1 MFDPIT
7 EKLIKDIPQ
16 FDDIDVERLPQLLS
30 SVYAHI
36 ISAKSQLANGQ
47 LPLLIGDFDET
58 VRTLNNLI
66 FGLEALMI
74 QVQQQGL
81 VESLAFVTATA
92 YSLKNMLLQ
101 QKEESIVSMDYVS
114 ADVSTV
120 LLFLIADAVTDAVE
134 VARKFHKT
142 DGIQGNLL
150 RSIRL
155 LAEGKLNEIVDS
167 EITKEEFHG
176 DYQEYAINLLMNEL
190 CEGIKDIALHFLGN
204 TNIKPTE
211 RLEQVLLLSS
221 YQIEEFDQIDTY
233 VGIRKIA
240 RLLLGVTKHLE
251 QAALI
256 HIPVP
261 EGVDAE
267 RWKSFLHERCMHGRP
282 FIWKNH
288 GFAIYNRFLDLGV
301 SSIFTYPTGAGK
313 STIVQL
319 KIASSILADR
329 RVIVLVPTHA
339 LESQMKRELSA
350 IFKEN
355 FSQQMFA
362 GGEFSEYFVEENKQ
376 EIVVMTPERCLTVL
390 GDASDKLNDV
400 GLVVFDEFHLMGAQE
415 SGNDS
420 RSLTAMFTMLE
431 IFEKL
436 PQVDFVLL
444 SAMVKNSHDIAD
456 WLKSVTHRECLVF
469 DDKWKPTR
477 QLQGCLVYEQG
488 EIKQLQNNARTNPQH
503 KSKKKLE
510 ASMLAT
516 PWSLFCLK
524 TVWDSQKVMDYSRV
538 KLLNHQIS
546 LGISSITRKLTP
558 NRNQVACQIA
568 SAFVQNGLRVMIFVD
583 TPRSAQSIQK
593 NAKDAIPL
601 VDLSALFAQNQAK
614 IDQLTLELG
623 DFSYSYLLN
632 QTSCAVHHGLL
643 LPEERDLMEQ
653 SYRQEHGVHLIA
665 ATPTLAQGVNLPADV
680 VIIAGYDRYD
690 VNTGGRETLKAH
702 EILNAA
708 GRAGRAGFNSYGAV
722 ILIPN
727 NVLAIQDNT
736 IGKEW
741 QKIKDGVFAGGDQCF
756 VIKDP
761 IERMVGEVLNYGK
774 AVNRDE
780 EILLYR
786 LGDDEKN
793 IKRKLS
799 YSFGSYLRRKEN
811 KEPLENDSEALARL
825 VQSEE
830 KDNFLQNVSVK
841 YGVNMDSLSFIQ
853 KWVDAQTF
861 DDLMGMRPVELVGA
875 FFELTKTSDGIL
887 ESLMANPTVVEVI
900 KGILQ
905 IEEES
910 SLYIGDLD
918 IDKLKDLTIAYMEG
932 KNFHDISELLPQS
945 KGNEHLKNVRRFVLS
960 VIPSVSYAIG
970 IFSKLLKRKAD
981 NENVHIDGDILFL
994 ATIVKEGV
1002 ISASML
1008 RYKEKHFLMRVA
1020 CHEEFLSLH

>member
-36 ISAKSQLANGQ
+36 VSAKSQLSNGQ
-47 LPLLIGDFDET
+47 LPFLIGDFDKT
-58 VRTLNNLI
+58 VRTLNKLI

-74 QVQQQGL
+74 QDQYQKH

-101 QKEESIVSMDYVS
+101 QQEESVVSMDYIS
-114 ADVSTV
+114 SDVSTV
-120 LLFLIADAVTDAVE
+120 LHYLIADAVTDAVE
-134 VARKFHKT
+134 VARKFHT
-142 DGIQGNLL
+142 ADDIQGSLL
-150 RSIRL
+150 RYIRM
-155 LAEGKLNEIVDS
+155 LAEGKLKEIVES
-167 EITKEEFHG
+167 ETTKEEFHG

-190 CEGIKDIALHFLGN
+190 CEGIKDVALHFLGN
-204 TNIKPTE
+204 TTIKPTE

-221 YQIEEFDQIDTY
+221 YQIEKFDQIDTY

-240 RLLLGVTKHLE
+240 RLLLGVTKHLDR
-251 QAALI
+251 AALI
-256 HIPVP
+256 NIPVP
-261 EGVDAE
+261 EGVDADQ
-267 RWKSFLHERCMHGRP
+267 WKSFLYKRCMQGRP
-282 FIWKNH
+282 FIWRNH

-390 GDASDKLNDV
+390 GDASDKFNDV

-477 QLQGCLVYEQG
+477 QLQGCLVYEQT
-488 EIKQLQNNARTNPQH
+488 EIKQLQNKARTYPQH
-503 KSKKKLE
+503 KSKKKLV

-516 PWSLFCLK
+516 PWCLFCLK
-524 TVWDSQKVMDYSRV
+524 TVWNSQKVRDYSRV
-538 KLLNHQIS
+538 KLLNHQIL
-546 LGISSITRKLTP
+546 LGISPTTRKLTP

-623 DFSYSYLLN
+623 DFTYSYLLN

-727 NVLAIQDNT
+727 HVLAMQDNT
-736 IGKEW
+736 IGNEW
-741 QKIKDGVFAGGDQCF
+741 QEIKDGVFAGGDQCF

-761 IERMVGEVLNYGK
+761 IERMVGEVLIYGK

-905 IEEES
+905 IEEEN

-981 NENVHIDGDILFL
+981 DENVHIDGDILFL

>member
-36 ISAKSQLANGQ
+36 VSAKSQLANGQ
-47 LPLLIGDFDET
+47 LPFLIDDFDKT
-58 VRTLNNLI
+58 VRTLNKLI

-74 QVQQQGL
+74 QDLYQKH

-101 QKEESIVSMDYVS
+101 QQEESVVSMDYIS
-114 ADVSTV
+114 SDVSTV
-120 LLFLIADAVTDAVE
+120 LHYLIADAVTDAVE
-134 VARKFHKT
+134 VARKFHT
-142 DGIQGNLL
+142 ADDIQGSLL
-150 RSIRL
+150 RYIRM
-155 LAEGKLNEIVDS
+155 LAEGKLKEIVES
-167 EITKEEFHG
+167 ETTKEEFHG

-190 CEGIKDIALHFLGN
+190 CEGIKDVALHFLGN
-204 TNIKPTE
+204 TTIKPTE

-221 YQIEEFDQIDTY
+221 YQIEKFDQIDTY

-240 RLLLGVTKHLE
+240 RLLLGVTKHLDR
-251 QAALI
+251 AALI
-256 HIPVP
+256 NIPVP
-261 EGVDAE
+261 EGVDADQ
-267 RWKSFLHERCMHGRP
+267 WKSFLYKRCMQGRP
-282 FIWKNH
+282 FIWRNH

-355 FSQQMFA
+355 FSEQMFA
-362 GGEFSEYFVEENKQ
+362 GGEFSEYFEEENKQ
-376 EIVVMTPERCLTVL
+376 SIVVMTPERCLTVL
-390 GDASDKLNDV
+390 GDASDKFNDV

-477 QLQGCLVYEQG
+477 QLQGCLVYEQT
-488 EIKQLQNNARTNPQH
+488 EIKQLQNKVRTYPQH
-503 KSKKKLE
+503 KSKKKLV

-516 PWSLFCLK
+516 PWCLFCLK
-524 TVWDSQKVMDYSRV
+524 TVWNSQKVRDYSRV
-538 KLLNHQIS
+538 KLLNHQIL
-546 LGISSITRKLTP
+546 LGISPTARKLTP

-623 DFSYSYLLN
+623 DFTYSYLLN

-727 NVLAIQDNT
+727 HVLAMQDNT
-736 IGKEW
+736 IGNEW
-741 QKIKDGVFAGGDQCF
+741 QEIKDGVFAGGDQCF

-761 IERMVGEVLNYGK
+761 IERMVGEVLIYGK

-875 FFELTKTSDGIL
+875 FFELTKTSNGIL

-905 IEEES
+905 IEEEN

-981 NENVHIDGDILFL
+981 DENVHIDGDILFL

>member
-36 ISAKSQLANGQ
+36 VSAKSQLANGQ
-47 LPLLIGDFDET
+47 LPFLIGDFDKT
-58 VRTLNNLI
+58 VRTLNKLI

-74 QVQQQGL
+74 QDLYQKH

-101 QKEESIVSMDYVS
+101 QQEESVVSMDYIS
-114 ADVSTV
+114 SDVSTV
-120 LLFLIADAVTDAVE
+120 LHYLIADAVTDAVE
-134 VARKFHKT
+134 VARKFHT
-142 DGIQGNLL
+142 ADDIQGSLL
-150 RSIRL
+150 RYIRM
-155 LAEGKLNEIVDS
+155 LAEGKLKEIVES
-167 EITKEEFHG
+167 ETTKEEFHG

-190 CEGIKDIALHFLGN
+190 CEGIKDVALHFLGN
-204 TNIKPTE
+204 TTIKPTE

-221 YQIEEFDQIDTY
+221 FQIKKFDQIDTY

-251 QAALI
+251 RAGLI
-256 HIPVP
+256 NIPVP
-261 EGVDAE
+261 EGVDADQ
-267 RWKSFLHERCMHGRP
+267 WKSFLYKRCMQGRP
-282 FIWKNH
+282 FIWRNH

-362 GGEFSEYFVEENKQ
+362 GGEFSEYFEEENKQ
-376 EIVVMTPERCLTVL
+376 SIVVMTPERCLTVL

-456 WLKSVTHRECLVF
+456 WLESVTHRECLVF

-477 QLQGCLVYEQG
+477 QLQGCLVYEQT
-488 EIKQLQNNARTNPQH
+488 EIKQLQNKARTYPQH
-503 KSKKKLE
+503 KSKKKLV

-516 PWSLFCLK
+516 PWCLFCLK
-524 TVWDSQKVMDYSRV
+524 TVWDSQKVRDYSKV

-546 LGISSITRKLTP
+546 LGISLTTRKLTP

-568 SAFVQNGLRVMIFVD
+568 SAFVLNGLRVMIFVD

-601 VDLSALFAQNQAK
+601 VDLSALFTQNQAK

-727 NVLAIQDNT
+727 HVLAIQDNT

-945 KGNEHLKNVRRFVLS
+945 TGNEHLKNVRRFVLS

>member
-36 ISAKSQLANGQ
+36 VSAKSQLANGQ

-58 VRTLNNLI
+58 VRTLNKLI

-74 QVQQQGL
+74 QDLYQKH

-101 QKEESIVSMDYVS
+101 QQEESVVSMDYIS
-114 ADVSTV
+114 SDVSTV
-120 LLFLIADAVTDAVE
+120 LHYLIADAVTDAVE
-134 VARKFHKT
+134 VARKFHT
-142 DGIQGNLL
+142 ADDIQGSLL
-150 RSIRL
+150 RYIRM
-155 LAEGKLNEIVDS
+155 LAEGKLKEIVES
-167 EITKEEFHG
+167 ETTKEEFHG

-190 CEGIKDIALHFLGN
+190 CEGIKDVALHFLGN
-204 TNIKPTE
+204 TTIKPTE

-221 YQIEEFDQIDTY
+221 YQIEKFDQIDTY

-251 QAALI
+251 RAALI
-256 HIPVP
+256 NIPVP
-261 EGVDAE
+261 EGVDADQ
-267 RWKSFLHERCMHGRP
+267 WKSFLYKRCMQGRP
-282 FIWKNH
+282 FIWRNH

-355 FSQQMFA
+355 FSEQMFA
-362 GGEFSEYFVEENKQ
+362 GGEFSEYFEEENKQ
-376 EIVVMTPERCLTVL
+376 SIVVMTPERCLTVL
-390 GDASDKLNDV
+390 GDASDKFNDV

-477 QLQGCLVYEQG
+477 QLQGCLVYEQT
-488 EIKQLQNNARTNPQH
+488 EIKQLQNKVRTYPQH
-503 KSKKKLE
+503 KSKKKLV

-516 PWSLFCLK
+516 PWCLFCLK
-524 TVWDSQKVMDYSRV
+524 TVWDSLKVRDYSKV

-546 LGISSITRKLTP
+546 LGISSKTRKLTP

-690 VNTGGRETLKAH
+690 VNTGGRETLEAH

-727 NVLAIQDNT
+727 HVLAMQDNT
-736 IGKEW
+736 IGNEW
-741 QKIKDGVFAGGDQCF
+741 QEIKDGVFAGGDQCF

-853 KWVDAQTF
+853 KWLDEQTL
-861 DDLMGMRPVELVGA
+861 DVLIGMRPVELVGA

-887 ESLMANPTVVEVI
+887 ESLMANPTVAEVI

-905 IEEES
+905 IKEENS
-910 SLYIGDLD
+910 PYIGDLD

-945 KGNEHLKNVRRFVLS
+945 KGNDHLKIVRRFVLS

>member
-36 ISAKSQLANGQ
+36 VSAKSQLANGQ
-47 LPLLIGDFDET
+47 LPFLIGDFDKT
-58 VRTLNNLI
+58 VRTLNKLI

-74 QVQQQGL
+74 QDLYQKH

-101 QKEESIVSMDYVS
+101 QQEESVVSMDYIS
-114 ADVSTV
+114 SDVSTV
-120 LLFLIADAVTDAVE
+120 LHYLIADAVTDAVE
-134 VARKFHKT
+134 VARKFHT
-142 DGIQGNLL
+142 ADNIQGSLL
-150 RSIRL
+150 RYIRM
-155 LAEGKLNEIVDS
+155 LAQGKLKEIVES
-167 EITKEEFHG
+167 ETTKEEFHG

-190 CEGIKDIALHFLGN
+190 CEGIKDVALHFLGN
-204 TNIKPTE
+204 TTIKPTE

-251 QAALI
+251 RVALI
-256 HIPVP
+256 NIPVP
-261 EGVDAE
+261 EGVDVDQ
-267 RWKSFLHERCMHGRP
+267 WKRFLHKRCMQGRP
-282 FIWKNH
+282 FIWQNH

-362 GGEFSEYFVEENKQ
+362 GGEFSEYFEEENNQ
-376 EIVVMTPERCLTVL
+376 SIVVMTPERCLTVL
-390 GDASDKLNDV
+390 GDASDKFNDV

-477 QLQGCLVYEQG
+477 QLQGCLVYEQA
-488 EIKQLQNNARTNPQH
+488 EIKQLQNKARTYPQH
-503 KSKKKLE
+503 KSKKKLV

-516 PWSLFCLK
+516 PWCLFCLK
-524 TVWDSQKVMDYSRV
+524 TVWDSQKVRDYSKVR
-538 KLLNHQIS
+538 LLNHQIS
-546 LGISSITRKLTP
+546 LGISPTTRKLTP

-568 SAFVQNGLRVMIFVD
+568 SAFVLNGLRVMIFVD
-583 TPRSAQSIQK
+583 TPRSTQSIQK

-690 VNTGGRETLKAH
+690 VNTGGRETLEAH

-727 NVLAIQDNT
+727 YVLAMQDNT

-741 QKIKDGVFAGGDQCF
+741 QEIKDGVFAGGDQCF

-761 IERMVGEVLNYGK
+761 IERMVGEVLIYGK

-853 KWVDAQTF
+853 KWVNAQTF

-905 IEEES
+905 IEEEK

-945 KGNEHLKNVRRFVLS
+945 KGNDHLKNVRRFVLS

-981 NENVHIDGDILFL
+981 DENVHIDGDILFL

>member
-36 ISAKSQLANGQ
+36 VSAKSQLANGQ
-47 LPLLIGDFDET
+47 LPFLIGDFDKT
-58 VRTLNNLI
+58 VRTLNKLI

-74 QVQQQGL
+74 QDLYQKH

-101 QKEESIVSMDYVS
+101 QQEESVVSMDYIS
-114 ADVSTV
+114 SDVSTV
-120 LLFLIADAVTDAVE
+120 LHYLIADAVTDAVE
-134 VARKFHKT
+134 VARKFHT
-142 DGIQGNLL
+142 ADDIQGSLL
-150 RSIRL
+150 RYIRM
-155 LAEGKLNEIVDS
+155 LAEGKLKEIVES
-167 EITKEEFHG
+167 ETTKEEFHG

-190 CEGIKDIALHFLGN
+190 CEGIKDVALHFLGN
-204 TNIKPTE
+204 TTIKPTE

-240 RLLLGVTKHLE
+240 RLLLEVTKYLE
-251 QAALI
+251 RAALI
-256 HIPVP
+256 NIPVP
-261 EGVDAE
+261 EGVDADQ
-267 RWKSFLHERCMHGRP
+267 WKSFLHKRCMQGRP

-362 GGEFSEYFVEENKQ
+362 GGEFSEYFEEENKQ
-376 EIVVMTPERCLTVL
+376 SIVVMTPERCLTVL
-390 GDASDKLNDV
+390 GDASDKFNDV

-477 QLQGCLVYEQG
+477 QLQGCLVYEQA
-488 EIKQLQNNARTNPQH
+488 EIKQLQNKARTYPQY
-503 KSKKKLE
+503 KSKKKLV

-516 PWSLFCLK
+516 PWCLFCLK
-524 TVWDSQKVMDYSRV
+524 TVWDSPKVRDYSKV

-546 LGISSITRKLTP
+546 LEISPTTRKLTP

-568 SAFVQNGLRVMIFVD
+568 SAFVLNGLRVMIFVD
-583 TPRSAQSIQK
+583 TPRSALSIQK

-614 IDQLTLELG
+614 IDQLTLEFG

-727 NVLAIQDNT
+727 HVLAIQDNT

-761 IERMVGEVLNYGK
+761 IERMVGEVLIYGK

-887 ESLMANPTVVEVI
+887 ESLMANPTVIEVI

-905 IEEES
+905 IKEENS
-910 SLYIGDLD
+910 PYIGDLD

-945 KGNEHLKNVRRFVLS
+945 KGNDHLKNVRRFVLS

>member
-58 VRTLNNLI
+58 VRTLNKLI

-74 QVQQQGL
+74 QDLYQKH

-101 QKEESIVSMDYVS
+101 QQEESVVSMDYIS
-114 ADVSTV
+114 SDVSTV
-120 LLFLIADAVTDAVE
+120 LHYLIADAVTDAVE
-134 VARKFHKT
+134 VARKFHT
-142 DGIQGNLL
+142 ADDIQGSLL
-150 RSIRL
+150 RYIRM
-155 LAEGKLNEIVDS
+155 LAEGKLKEIVES
-167 EITKEEFHG
+167 ETTKEEFHG

-190 CEGIKDIALHFLGN
+190 CEGIKDVALHFLGN
-204 TNIKPTE
+204 TTIKPTE

-251 QAALI
+251 RAALI
-256 HIPVP
+256 NIPVP
-261 EGVDAE
+261 EGVDADQ
-267 RWKSFLHERCMHGRP
+267 WKSFLYKRCMQGRP
-282 FIWKNH
+282 FIWRNH

-355 FSQQMFA
+355 FSEQMFA
-362 GGEFSEYFVEENKQ
+362 GGEFSEYFEEENKQ
-376 EIVVMTPERCLTVL
+376 SIVVMTPERCLTVL
-390 GDASDKLNDV
+390 GDASDKFNDV
-400 GLVVFDEFHLMGAQE
+400 GLVVFDEFHLLGAQE

-469 DDKWKPTR
+469 DNKWKPTR
-477 QLQGCLVYEQG
+477 QLQGCLVYEQA
-488 EIKQLQNNARTNPQH
+488 EIKLLQNKARTYSQH
-503 KSKKKLE
+503 KNKKKLV

-516 PWSLFCLK
+516 PWCLFCLK
-524 TVWDSQKVMDYSRV
+524 TVWNSQKVRDYSKV

-546 LGISSITRKLTP
+546 LGISPTTRKLTP

-623 DFSYSYLLN
+623 DFTYSYLLN

-727 NVLAIQDNT
+727 HVLAMQDNT
-736 IGKEW
+736 IGNEW
-741 QKIKDGVFAGGDQCF
+741 QEIKDRVFAGGDQCF

-761 IERMVGEVLNYGK
+761 IERMVGKVLNYGK

-861 DDLMGMRPVELVGA
+861 GDLMGMRPVELVGA

-905 IEEES
+905 IEEEN

-945 KGNEHLKNVRRFVLS
+945 TGNEHLKNVRRFVLS

>member
-30 SVYAHI
+30 SVYANI

-74 QVQQQGL
+74 QDKQQGQ

-101 QKEESIVSMDYVS
+101 QKEESIVSMDFVS

-142 DGIQGNLL
+142 DDIQGNLL

-176 DYQEYAINLLMNEL
+176 DYQEYAINLLMYEL

-204 TNIKPTE
+204 TNIKPNE

-256 HIPVP
+256 NIPVP
-261 EGVDAE
+261 KGVDAD
-267 RWKSFLHERCMHGRP
+267 RWKSFLHNRCMQGRP

-319 KIASSILADR
+319 KIATSILADR

-350 IFKEN
+350 IFKDN

-362 GGEFSEYFVEENKQ
+362 GGEFSEYFEEENKQ
-376 EIVVMTPERCLTVL
+376 SIVVMTPERCLTVL
-390 GDASDKLNDV
+390 GDTSDKFNDV

-456 WLKSVTHRECLVF
+456 WLKSMTHRECLVF

-477 QLQGCLVYEQG
+477 QLQGCLVYEQA
-488 EIKQLQNNARTNPQH
+488 EIKQLQNKARTNPQH
-503 KSKKKLE
+503 KSKKKLV

-524 TVWDSQKVMDYSRV
+524 TVWDSQKVRDYSRV

-546 LGISSITRKLTP
+546 LGISSKTRKLTP

-690 VNTGGRETLKAH
+690 VNTGGRETLEAH

-727 NVLAIQDNT
+727 HVLAMQDNT
-736 IGKEW
+736 IGNEW
-741 QKIKDGVFAGGDQCF
+741 QEIKDGVFAGGDQCF

-853 KWVDAQTF
+853 KWLDEQTL
-861 DDLMGMRPVELVGA
+861 DVLIGMRPVELVGA

-887 ESLMANPTVVEVI
+887 ESLMANPTVAEVI

-905 IEEES
+905 IKEENS
-910 SLYIGDLD
+910 PYIGDLD

-945 KGNEHLKNVRRFVLS
+945 KGNDHLKNVRRFVLS

>member
-36 ISAKSQLANGQ
+36 VSAKSQLANGQ
-47 LPLLIGDFDET
+47 LPFLIGDFDKT
-58 VRTLNNLI
+58 VRTLNKLI

-74 QVQQQGL
+74 QDLYQKH
-81 VESLAFVTATA
+81 VESLAFVTATV

-101 QKEESIVSMDYVS
+101 QQEESVVSMDYIS
-114 ADVSTV
+114 SDVSTV
-120 LLFLIADAVTDAVE
+120 LHYLIADAVTDAVE
-134 VARKFHKT
+134 VARKFHT
-142 DGIQGNLL
+142 ADDIQGSLL
-150 RSIRL
+150 RYIRM
-155 LAEGKLNEIVDS
+155 LAEGKLKEIVES
-167 EITKEEFHG
+167 ETTKEEFHG

-190 CEGIKDIALHFLGN
+190 CEGIKDVALHFLGN
-204 TNIKPTE
+204 TTIKPTE

-251 QAALI
+251 RAALI
-256 HIPVP
+256 NIPVP
-261 EGVDAE
+261 EGVDADQ
-267 RWKSFLHERCMHGRP
+267 WKSFLYKRCMQGRP
-282 FIWKNH
+282 FIWRNH

-350 IFKEN
+350 IFNEN
-355 FSQQMFA
+355 FSEQMFA
-362 GGEFSEYFVEENKQ
+362 GGEFSEYFEEENKQ
-376 EIVVMTPERCLTVL
+376 SIVVMTPERCLTVL
-390 GDASDKLNDV
+390 GDASDKFNDV

-477 QLQGCLVYEQG
+477 QLQGCLVYEQA
-488 EIKQLQNNARTNPQH
+488 EIKQLQNKVRTYPQH
-503 KSKKKLE
+503 KSKKKLV

-516 PWSLFCLK
+516 PWCLFCLK
-524 TVWDSQKVMDYSRV
+524 TVWDSQKVRDYSKV

-546 LGISSITRKLTP
+546 LGISPITRKLTP

-623 DFSYSYLLN
+623 DFSYSYLLY

-727 NVLAIQDNT
+727 HVLAIQDNT

-811 KEPLENDSEALARL
+811 KEPLENDSETLARL

-905 IEEES
+905 EEN

-945 KGNEHLKNVRRFVLS
+945 TGNEHLKNVRRFVLS

-981 NENVHIDGDILFL
+981 DENVHIDGDILFL

-1020 CHEEFLSLH
+1020 CHEEYLSLH

>member
-7 EKLIKDIPQ
+7 EKLIKDIPL

-36 ISAKSQLANGQ
+36 VSAKSQLANGQ
-47 LPLLIGDFDET
+47 LPFLIGDFDKT
-58 VRTLNNLI
+58 VRTLNKLI

-74 QVQQQGL
+74 QDLYQKH

-101 QKEESIVSMDYVS
+101 QQEESVVSMDYIS
-114 ADVSTV
+114 SDVSTV
-120 LLFLIADAVTDAVE
+120 LHYLIADAVTDAVE
-134 VARKFHKT
+134 VARKFHT
-142 DGIQGNLL
+142 ADDIQGSLL
-150 RSIRL
+150 RYIRM
-155 LAEGKLNEIVDS
+155 LAEGKLKEIVES
-167 EITKEEFHG
+167 ETTKEEFHG

-190 CEGIKDIALHFLGN
+190 CEGIKDVALHFLGN
-204 TNIKPTE
+204 TTIKPTE

-240 RLLLGVTKHLE
+240 RLLLEVTKYLE
-251 QAALI
+251 RAALI
-256 HIPVP
+256 IIPVP
-261 EGVDAE
+261 EGVDADQ
-267 RWKSFLHERCMHGRP
+267 WKSFLHKRCMQGRP

-362 GGEFSEYFVEENKQ
+362 GGEFSEYFEEENKQ
-376 EIVVMTPERCLTVL
+376 SIVVMTPERCLTVL
-390 GDASDKLNDV
+390 GDTSDKFNDV

-436 PQVDFVLL
+436 PKVDFVLL

-469 DDKWKPTR
+469 DNKWKPTR
-477 QLQGCLVYEQG
+477 QLQGCLVYEQA
-488 EIKQLQNNARTNPQH
+488 EIKLLQNKARTYSQH
-503 KSKKKLE
+503 KNKKKLV

-516 PWSLFCLK
+516 PWCLFCLK
-524 TVWDSQKVMDYSRV
+524 TVWDSQEVRDYSKV

-546 LGISSITRKLTP
+546 LGISSTTRKLTP

-568 SAFVQNGLRVMIFVD
+568 SAFVLNGLRVMIFVD

-690 VNTGGRETLKAH
+690 VNTGGRETLEAH

-727 NVLAIQDNT
+727 HVLAMQDNT

-761 IERMVGEVLNYGK
+761 IERMVGEVLIYGK

-905 IEEES
+905 IEEEN

-945 KGNEHLKNVRRFVLS
+945 KGNDHLKNVRRFVLS

-981 NENVHIDGDILFL
+981 DENVHIDGDILFL

-1020 CHEEFLSLH
+1020 CHEEYLSLH

>member
-74 QVQQQGL
+74 QDQQQGQ

-101 QKEESIVSMDYVS
+101 QKEESIVSMDFVS

-142 DGIQGNLL
+142 DDIQGNLL

-155 LAEGKLNEIVDS
+155 LAEGKLTEIVDS

-176 DYQEYAINLLMNEL
+176 DYQEYAINLLMYEL

-204 TNIKPTE
+204 TNIKPNE

-256 HIPVP
+256 NIPVP
-261 EGVDAE
+261 KGVDAD
-267 RWKSFLHERCMHGRP
+267 RWKSFLHNRCMQGRP

-319 KIASSILADR
+319 KIASSILADS

-362 GGEFSEYFVEENKQ
+362 GGEFSEYFEEDNKQ
-376 EIVVMTPERCLTVL
+376 GIVVMTPERCLTVL
-390 GDASDKLNDV
+390 GDASDKFNDV

-436 PQVDFVLL
+436 PLVDFVLL

-477 QLQGCLVYEQG
+477 QLQGCLVYEQA
-488 EIKQLQNNARTNPQH
+488 EIKQLQNKARTNPQH
-503 KSKKKLE
+503 KSKKKLV

-524 TVWDSQKVMDYSRV
+524 TVWDSQKVRDYSRV

-546 LGISSITRKLTP
+546 LGISSKTRKLTP

-690 VNTGGRETLKAH
+690 VNTGGRETLEAH

-727 NVLAIQDNT
+727 HVLAMQDNT

-741 QKIKDGVFAGGDQCF
+741 QEIKDGVFAGGDQCF

-786 LGDDEKN
+786 LGEDEKT

-799 YSFGSYLRRKEN
+799 HSFGSYLRLKEN
-811 KEPLENDSEALARL
+811 KESLENNSEALARL

-887 ESLMANPTVVEVI
+887 ESLMANPTVDEVI

-905 IEEES
+905 RKEENS
-910 SLYIGDLD
+910 PYIGGLD

-945 KGNEHLKNVRRFVLS
+945 KGNDHLKNVRRFVLS

-981 NENVHIDGDILFL
+981 DENVHIDGDILFL

-1020 CHEEFLSLH
+1020 CHEEYLSLH

>member
-36 ISAKSQLANGQ
+36 VSAKSQLANGQ
-47 LPLLIGDFDET
+47 LPFLIGDFDKT
-58 VRTLNNLI
+58 VRTLNKLI

-74 QVQQQGL
+74 QDLYQKH
-81 VESLAFVTATA
+81 VESFAFVTATA

-101 QKEESIVSMDYVS
+101 QQEESVVSMDYIS
-114 ADVSTV
+114 SDVSTV
-120 LLFLIADAVTDAVE
+120 LHYLIADAVTDAVE
-134 VARKFHKT
+134 VARKFHT
-142 DGIQGNLL
+142 ADNIQGSLL
-150 RSIRL
+150 RYIRM
-155 LAEGKLNEIVDS
+155 LAQGKLKEIVES
-167 EITKEEFHG
+167 ETTKEEFHG

-190 CEGIKDIALHFLGN
+190 CEGIKDVALHFLGN
-204 TNIKPTE
+204 TTIKPTE

-251 QAALI
+251 RVALI
-256 HIPVP
+256 NIPVP
-261 EGVDAE
+261 EGVDVDQ
-267 RWKSFLHERCMHGRP
+267 WKRFLHKRCMQGRP
-282 FIWKNH
+282 FIWQNH

-390 GDASDKLNDV
+390 GDASDKFNDV

-477 QLQGCLVYEQG
+477 QLQGCLVYEQA

-524 TVWDSQKVMDYSRV
+524 TVWDSQEVMDYSRV

-601 VDLSALFAQNQAK
+601 VDLSALFTQNQAK

-690 VNTGGRETLKAH
+690 VNTGGRETLEAH

-727 NVLAIQDNT
+727 HVLAMQDNT

-741 QKIKDGVFAGGDQCF
+741 QEIKDGVFAGGDQCF

-761 IERMVGEVLNYGK
+761 IERMVGEVLIYGK

-853 KWVDAQTF
+853 KWVNAQTF

-887 ESLMANPTVVEVI
+887 ESLMANPTVFEVI

-905 IEEES
+905 IEEDN

-932 KNFHDISELLPQS
+932 KNFHNISELLPQS
-945 KGNEHLKNVRRFVLS
+945 KGNDHLKNVRRFVLS

-981 NENVHIDGDILFL
+981 DENVHIDGDILFL

>member
-36 ISAKSQLANGQ
+36 VSAKSQLANGQ
-47 LPLLIGDFDET
+47 LPFLIGDFDKT
-58 VRTLNNLI
+58 VRTLNKLI

-74 QVQQQGL
+74 QDLYQKH

-101 QKEESIVSMDYVS
+101 QQEESVVSMDYIS
-114 ADVSTV
+114 SDVSTV
-120 LLFLIADAVTDAVE
+120 LHYLIADAVTDAVE
-134 VARKFHKT
+134 VARKFHT
-142 DGIQGNLL
+142 ADDIQGSLL
-150 RSIRL
+150 RYIRM
-155 LAEGKLNEIVDS
+155 LAEGKLKEIVES
-167 EITKEEFHG
+167 ETTKEEFHG

-190 CEGIKDIALHFLGN
+190 CEGIKDVALHFLGN
-204 TNIKPTE
+204 TTIKPTE

-240 RLLLGVTKHLE
+240 RLLLEVTKYLE
-251 QAALI
+251 RAALI
-256 HIPVP
+256 NIPVP
-261 EGVDAE
+261 EGVDADQ
-267 RWKSFLHERCMHGRP
+267 WKSFLHKRCMQGRP

-355 FSQQMFA
+355 FSEQMFA
-362 GGEFSEYFVEENKQ
+362 GGEFSEYFEEENKQ
-376 EIVVMTPERCLTVL
+376 SIVVMTPERCLTVL
-390 GDASDKLNDV
+390 GDASDKFNDV

-436 PQVDFVLL
+436 PKVDFVLL

-477 QLQGCLVYEQG
+477 QLQGCLVYEQA
-488 EIKQLQNNARTNPQH
+488 EIKLLQNKARTYSQH
-503 KSKKKLE
+503 KNKKKLV

-516 PWSLFCLK
+516 PWCLFCLK
-524 TVWDSQKVMDYSRV
+524 TVWDSQEVRDYSKV

-546 LGISSITRKLTP
+546 LGISSTTRKLTP

-643 LPEERDLMEQ
+643 LPEERGLMEQ

-690 VNTGGRETLKAH
+690 VNTGGRETLEAH

-727 NVLAIQDNT
+727 HVLAMQDNT

-741 QKIKDGVFAGGDQCF
+741 QEIKDGVFAGGDQCF

-825 VQSEE
+825 VQSDEN
-830 KDNFLQNVSVK
+830 DNFLQDVSVK
-841 YGVNMDSLSFIQ
+841 YGVNMGSLSFIQ
-853 KWVDAQTF
+853 KWLDEQTL
-861 DDLMGMRPVELVGA
+861 DVLIGMRPVELVGA

-887 ESLMANPTVVEVI
+887 ESLMANPTVIEVI

-905 IEEES
+905 IKEENS
-910 SLYIGDLD
+910 PYIGDLD

-945 KGNEHLKNVRRFVLS
+945 KGNDHLKNVRRFVLS

>member
-36 ISAKSQLANGQ
+36 VSAKSQLANGQ
-47 LPLLIGDFDET
+47 LPFLIGDFDKT
-58 VRTLNNLI
+58 VRTLNKLI

-74 QVQQQGL
+74 QDLYQKH

-101 QKEESIVSMDYVS
+101 QQEESVVSMDYIS
-114 ADVSTV
+114 SDVSTV
-120 LLFLIADAVTDAVE
+120 LHYLIADAVTDAVE
-134 VARKFHKT
+134 VARKFHT
-142 DGIQGNLL
+142 ADDIQGSLL
-150 RSIRL
+150 RYIRM
-155 LAEGKLNEIVDS
+155 LAEGKLKEIVES
-167 EITKEEFHG
+167 ETTKEEFHG

-190 CEGIKDIALHFLGN
+190 CEGIKDVALHFLGN
-204 TNIKPTE
+204 TTIKPTE

-240 RLLLGVTKHLE
+240 RLLLWVTKHLE
-251 QAALI
+251 RAALI
-256 HIPVP
+256 NIPVP
-261 EGVDAE
+261 EGVDADQ
-267 RWKSFLHERCMHGRP
+267 WKSFLYKRCMQGRP
-282 FIWKNH
+282 FIWRNH

-355 FSQQMFA
+355 FSEQMFA
-362 GGEFSEYFVEENKQ
+362 GGEYSEYFEEENKQ
-376 EIVVMTPERCLTVL
+376 SIVVMTPERCLTVL
-390 GDASDKLNDV
+390 GDTSDKFNDV

-436 PQVDFVLL
+436 PKVDFVLL

-469 DDKWKPTR
+469 DNKWKPTR
-477 QLQGCLVYEQG
+477 QLQGCLVYEQA
-488 EIKQLQNNARTNPQH
+488 EIKLLQNKARTYSQH
-503 KSKKKLE
+503 KNKKKLV

-516 PWSLFCLK
+516 PWCLFCLK
-524 TVWDSQKVMDYSRV
+524 TVWDSQEVRDYSKV

-546 LGISSITRKLTP
+546 LGISSTTRKLTP

-643 LPEERDLMEQ
+643 LPEERGLMEQ

-727 NVLAIQDNT
+727 HVLAIQDNT

-887 ESLMANPTVVEVI
+887 ESLMANPTVVKVI

-905 IEEES
+905 IEEENS
-910 SLYIGDLD
+910 PYIGDLD

-945 KGNEHLKNVRRFVLS
+945 TGNEHLKNVRRFVLS

-981 NENVHIDGDILFL
+981 DENVHIDGDILFL

-1020 CHEEFLSLH
+1020 CHEEYLSLH

>member
-36 ISAKSQLANGQ
+36 VSAKSQLANGQ
-47 LPLLIGDFDET
+47 LPFLIGDFDKT
-58 VRTLNNLI
+58 VRTLNKLI

-74 QVQQQGL
+74 QDLYQKH

-101 QKEESIVSMDYVS
+101 QQEESVVSMDYIS
-114 ADVSTV
+114 SDVSTV
-120 LLFLIADAVTDAVE
+120 LHYLIADAVTDAVE
-134 VARKFHKT
+134 VARKFHT
-142 DGIQGNLL
+142 ADDIQGSLL
-150 RSIRL
+150 RYIRM
-155 LAEGKLNEIVDS
+155 LAEGKLKEIVES
-167 EITKEEFHG
+167 ETTKEEFHG

-190 CEGIKDIALHFLGN
+190 CEGIKDVALHFLGN
-204 TNIKPTE
+204 TTIKPTE

-240 RLLLGVTKHLE
+240 RLLLEVTKYLE
-251 QAALI
+251 RAALI
-256 HIPVP
+256 NIPVP
-261 EGVDAE
+261 EGVDADQ
-267 RWKSFLHERCMHGRP
+267 WKSFLHKRCMQGRP
-282 FIWKNH
+282 FIWRNH

-362 GGEFSEYFVEENKQ
+362 GGEFSEYFEEENKQ
-376 EIVVMTPERCLTVL
+376 SIVVMTPERCLTVL
-390 GDASDKLNDV
+390 GDASDKFNDV

-477 QLQGCLVYEQG
+477 QLQGCLVYEQA
-488 EIKQLQNNARTNPQH
+488 EIKQLQNKARTYPQH
-503 KSKKKLE
+503 KSKKKLV

-516 PWSLFCLK
+516 PWCLFCLK
-524 TVWDSQKVMDYSRV
+524 TVWDSPKVRDYSKV

-546 LGISSITRKLTP
+546 LEISPTTRKLTP

-568 SAFVQNGLRVMIFVD
+568 SAFVLNGLRVMIFVD
-583 TPRSAQSIQK
+583 TPRSALSIQK

-614 IDQLTLELG
+614 IDQLTLEFG

-727 NVLAIQDNT
+727 HVLAIQDNT

-761 IERMVGEVLNYGK
+761 IERMVGEVLIYGK

-887 ESLMANPTVVEVI
+887 ESLMANPTVIEVI

-905 IEEES
+905 IKEENS
-910 SLYIGDLD
+910 PYIGDLD

-945 KGNEHLKNVRRFVLS
+945 TGNEHLKNVRRFVLS

>member
-1 MFDPIT
+1 
-7 EKLIKDIPQ
+7 
-16 FDDIDVERLPQLLS
+16 
-30 SVYAHI
+30 
-36 ISAKSQLANGQ
+36 
-47 LPLLIGDFDET
+47 
-58 VRTLNNLI
+58 
-66 FGLEALMI
+66 MI
-74 QVQQQGL
+74 QDLYQKH

-101 QKEESIVSMDYVS
+101 QQEESVVSMDYIS
-114 ADVSTV
+114 SDVSTV
-120 LLFLIADAVTDAVE
+120 LYYLIADAVTDAVE
-134 VARKFHKT
+134 VARKFHT
-142 DGIQGNLL
+142 ADDIQGSLL
-150 RSIRL
+150 RYIRM
-155 LAEGKLNEIVDS
+155 LAEGKLKEIVES
-167 EITKEEFHG
+167 ETTIEEFHG

-190 CEGIKDIALHFLGN
+190 CEGIKDVALHFLGN
-204 TNIKPTE
+204 TTIKPTE

-240 RLLLGVTKHLE
+240 KLLLGVTKHLE
-251 QAALI
+251 RAALI
-256 HIPVP
+256 NIPVP
-261 EGVDAE
+261 EGVDADQ
-267 RWKSFLHERCMHGRP
+267 WKSFLYKRCMQGRP
-282 FIWKNH
+282 FIWRNH

-339 LESQMKRELSA
+339 LESQMKRELSD

-355 FSQQMFA
+355 FSEQMFA
-362 GGEFSEYFVEENKQ
+362 GGEFSEYFEEENKQ
-376 EIVVMTPERCLTVL
+376 SIVVMTPERCLTVL
-390 GDASDKLNDV
+390 GDASDKFNDV

-456 WLKSVTHRECLVF
+456 WLESVTHRECLVF

-477 QLQGCLVYEQG
+477 QLQGCLVYEQT
-488 EIKQLQNNARTNPQH
+488 EIKQLQNKARTYPQH
-503 KSKKKLE
+503 KSKKKLV

-516 PWSLFCLK
+516 PWCLFCLK
-524 TVWDSQKVMDYSRV
+524 TVWDSQKVRDYSKV

-546 LGISSITRKLTP
+546 LGISLTTRKLTP

-568 SAFVQNGLRVMIFVD
+568 SAFVLNGLRVMIFVD

-601 VDLSALFAQNQAK
+601 VDLSALFTQNQAK

-727 NVLAIQDNT
+727 HVLAIQDNT

-741 QKIKDGVFAGGDQCF
+741 QKSKMEYL
-756 VIKDP
+756 P
-761 IERMVGEVLNYGK
+761 
-774 AVNRDE
+774 E
-780 EILLYR
+780 EI
-786 LGDDEKN
+786 N
-793 IKRKLS
+793 
-799 YSFGSYLRRKEN
+799 
-811 KEPLENDSEALARL
+811 
-825 VQSEE
+825 
-830 KDNFLQNVSVK
+830 
-841 YGVNMDSLSFIQ
+841 
-853 KWVDAQTF
+853 
-861 DDLMGMRPVELVGA
+861 
-875 FFELTKTSDGIL
+875 
-887 ESLMANPTVVEVI
+887 
-900 KGILQ
+900 
-905 IEEES
+905 
-910 SLYIGDLD
+910 
-918 IDKLKDLTIAYMEG
+918 
-932 KNFHDISELLPQS
+932 
-945 KGNEHLKNVRRFVLS
+945 VLS
-960 VIPSVSYAIG
+960 
-970 IFSKLLKRKAD
+970 SKILLS
-981 NENVHIDGDILFL
+981 EW
-994 ATIVKEGV
+994 
-1002 ISASML
+1002 
-1008 RYKEKHFLMRVA
+1008 
-1020 CHEEFLSLH
+1020 

>member
-36 ISAKSQLANGQ
+36 VSAKSQLANGQ
-47 LPLLIGDFDET
+47 LPFLIGDFDKT
-58 VRTLNNLI
+58 VRTLNKLI

-74 QVQQQGL
+74 QDLYQKH

-101 QKEESIVSMDYVS
+101 QQEESVVSMDYIS
-114 ADVSTV
+114 SDVSTV
-120 LLFLIADAVTDAVE
+120 LHYLIADAVTDAVE
-134 VARKFHKT
+134 VARKFHT
-142 DGIQGNLL
+142 ADNIQGSLL
-150 RSIRL
+150 RYIRM
-155 LAEGKLNEIVDS
+155 LAQGKLKEIVES
-167 EITKEEFHG
+167 ETTKEEFHG

-190 CEGIKDIALHFLGN
+190 CEGIKDVALHFLGN
-204 TNIKPTE
+204 TTIKPTE

-251 QAALI
+251 RVALI
-256 HIPVP
+256 NIPVP
-261 EGVDAE
+261 EGVDVDQ
-267 RWKSFLHERCMHGRP
+267 WKRFLHKRCMQGRP
-282 FIWKNH
+282 FIWQNH

-362 GGEFSEYFVEENKQ
+362 GGEFSEYFEEENNQ
-376 EIVVMTPERCLTVL
+376 SIVVMTPERCLTVL
-390 GDASDKLNDV
+390 GDASDKFNDV

-477 QLQGCLVYEQG
+477 QLQGCLVYEQA
-488 EIKQLQNNARTNPQH
+488 EIKQLQNKARTYPQH
-503 KSKKKLE
+503 KSKKKLV

-516 PWSLFCLK
+516 PWCLFCLK
-524 TVWDSQKVMDYSRV
+524 TVWDSQKVRDYSKVR
-538 KLLNHQIS
+538 LLNHQIS
-546 LGISSITRKLTP
+546 LGISPTTRKLTP

-568 SAFVQNGLRVMIFVD
+568 SAFVLNGLRVMIFVD
-583 TPRSAQSIQK
+583 TPRSTQSIQK

-690 VNTGGRETLKAH
+690 VNTGGRETLEAH

-727 NVLAIQDNT
+727 YVLAMQDNT

-741 QKIKDGVFAGGDQCF
+741 QEIKDGVFAGGDQCF

-761 IERMVGEVLNYGK
+761 IERMVGEVLIYGK

-853 KWVDAQTF
+853 KWVNAQTF

-905 IEEES
+905 IEEEN

-945 KGNEHLKNVRRFVLS
+945 KGNDHLKNVRRFVLS

-981 NENVHIDGDILFL
+981 DENVHIDGDILFL

>member
-74 QVQQQGL
+74 QDQQQGQ

-101 QKEESIVSMDYVS
+101 QKEESIVSMDFVS

-142 DGIQGNLL
+142 DDIQGNLL

-155 LAEGKLNEIVDS
+155 LAEGKLTEIVDS

-176 DYQEYAINLLMNEL
+176 DYQEYAINLLMYEL

-204 TNIKPTE
+204 TNIKPNE

-256 HIPVP
+256 NIPVP
-261 EGVDAE
+261 KGVDAD
-267 RWKSFLHERCMHGRP
+267 RWKSFLHNRCMQGRP

-319 KIASSILADR
+319 KIASSILADS

-362 GGEFSEYFVEENKQ
+362 GGEFSEYFEEDNKQ
-376 EIVVMTPERCLTVL
+376 GIVVMTPERCLTVL
-390 GDASDKLNDV
+390 GDASDKFNDV

-436 PQVDFVLL
+436 PLVDFVLL

-477 QLQGCLVYEQG
+477 QLQGCLVYEQA
-488 EIKQLQNNARTNPQH
+488 EIKQLQNKARTNPQH
-503 KSKKKLE
+503 KSKKKLV

-524 TVWDSQKVMDYSRV
+524 TVWDSQKVRDYSRV

-546 LGISSITRKLTP
+546 LGISSKTRKLTP

-690 VNTGGRETLKAH
+690 VNTGGRETLEAH

-727 NVLAIQDNT
+727 HVLAMQDNT

-741 QKIKDGVFAGGDQCF
+741 QEIKDGVFAGGDQCF

-786 LGDDEKN
+786 LGEDEKT

-799 YSFGSYLRRKEN
+799 HSFGSYLRLKEN
-811 KEPLENDSEALARL
+811 KESLENNSEALARL

-841 YGVNMDSLSFIQ
+841 YGINMDSLSFIQ

-887 ESLMANPTVVEVI
+887 ESLMANPTVDEVI

-905 IEEES
+905 RKEENS
-910 SLYIGDLD
+910 PYIGGLD

-932 KNFHDISELLPQS
+932 KNFHDISKLLPQS
-945 KGNEHLKNVRRFVLS
+945 KGNDHLKNVRRFVLS

-981 NENVHIDGDILFL
+981 DENVHIDGDILFL

-1020 CHEEFLSLH
+1020 CHEEYLSLH

>member
-36 ISAKSQLANGQ
+36 VSAKSQLSNGQ
-47 LPLLIGDFDET
+47 LPFLIGDFDKT
-58 VRTLNNLI
+58 VRTLNKLI

-74 QVQQQGL
+74 QDQYQKH

-101 QKEESIVSMDYVS
+101 QQEESVVSMDYIS
-114 ADVSTV
+114 SDVSTV

-261 EGVDAE
+261 EWVDAE

-444 SAMVKNSHDIAD
+444 SAMVKNSHDIAN

-546 LGISSITRKLTP
+546 LGISPTTRKLTP

-623 DFSYSYLLN
+623 DFTYSYLLN

-727 NVLAIQDNT
+727 HVLAMQDNT
-736 IGKEW
+736 IGNEW
-741 QKIKDGVFAGGDQCF
+741 QEIKDGVFAGGDQCF

-761 IERMVGEVLNYGK
+761 IERMVGEVLIYGK

-905 IEEES
+905 IEEEN

-981 NENVHIDGDILFL
+981 DENVHIDGDILFL

>member
-36 ISAKSQLANGQ
+36 VSAKSQLANGQ
-47 LPLLIGDFDET
+47 LPFLIGDFDKT
-58 VRTLNNLI
+58 VRTLNKLI

-74 QVQQQGL
+74 QDLYQKH

-101 QKEESIVSMDYVS
+101 QQEESVVSMDYIS
-114 ADVSTV
+114 SDVSTV
-120 LLFLIADAVTDAVE
+120 LHYLIADAVTDAVE
-134 VARKFHKT
+134 VARKFHT
-142 DGIQGNLL
+142 ADDIQGSLL
-150 RSIRL
+150 RYIRM
-155 LAEGKLNEIVDS
+155 LAEGKLKEIVES
-167 EITKEEFHG
+167 ETTKEEFHG

-190 CEGIKDIALHFLGN
+190 CEGIKDVALHFLGN
-204 TNIKPTE
+204 TTIKPTE

-221 YQIEEFDQIDTY
+221 YQIEKFDQIDTY

-251 QAALI
+251 RAALI
-256 HIPVP
+256 NIPVP
-261 EGVDAE
+261 EGVDADQ
-267 RWKSFLHERCMHGRP
+267 WKSFLYKRCMQGRP
-282 FIWKNH
+282 FIWRNH

-355 FSQQMFA
+355 FSEQMFA
-362 GGEFSEYFVEENKQ
+362 GGEFSEYFEEENKQ
-376 EIVVMTPERCLTVL
+376 SIVVMTPERCLTVL
-390 GDASDKLNDV
+390 GDASDKFNDV

-469 DDKWKPTR
+469 DNKWKPTR
-477 QLQGCLVYEQG
+477 QLQGCLVYEQA
-488 EIKQLQNNARTNPQH
+488 EIKLLQNKARTYSQH
-503 KSKKKLE
+503 KNKKKLV

-516 PWSLFCLK
+516 PWCLFCLK
-524 TVWDSQKVMDYSRV
+524 TVWNSQKVRDYSKV

-546 LGISSITRKLTP
+546 LGISPTTRKLTP

-623 DFSYSYLLN
+623 DFTYSYLLN

-690 VNTGGRETLKAH
+690 VNTGGRETLEAH

-727 NVLAIQDNT
+727 HVLAMQDNT
-736 IGKEW
+736 IGNEW
-741 QKIKDGVFAGGDQCF
+741 QEIKDGVFAGGDQCF

-761 IERMVGEVLNYGK
+761 IERMVGEVLIYGK

-793 IKRKLS
+793 IRRKLS

-887 ESLMANPTVVEVI
+887 ESLMANPTVAEVI

-905 IEEES
+905 IKEENS
-910 SLYIGDLD
+910 PYIGDLD

-945 KGNEHLKNVRRFVLS
+945 TGNEHLKNVRRFVLS

-981 NENVHIDGDILFL
+981 DENVHIDGDILFL

>member
-36 ISAKSQLANGQ
+36 VSAKSQLANGQ
-47 LPLLIGDFDET
+47 LPFLIGDFDKT
-58 VRTLNNLI
+58 VRTLNKLI

-74 QVQQQGL
+74 QDLYQKH

-101 QKEESIVSMDYVS
+101 QQEESVVSMDYIS
-114 ADVSTV
+114 SDVSTV
-120 LLFLIADAVTDAVE
+120 LHYLIADAVTDAVE
-134 VARKFHKT
+134 VARKFHSA
-142 DGIQGNLL
+142 DDIQGSLL
-150 RSIRL
+150 RYIRM
-155 LAEGKLNEIVDS
+155 LAEGKLKEIVES
-167 EITKEEFHG
+167 ETTKEEFHG

-190 CEGIKDIALHFLGN
+190 CEGIKDVALHFLGN
-204 TNIKPTE
+204 TTIKPTE

-240 RLLLGVTKHLE
+240 RLLLGVTKYLE
-251 QAALI
+251 RAALI
-256 HIPVP
+256 NIPVP
-261 EGVDAE
+261 EGVDADK
-267 RWKSFLHERCMHGRP
+267 WKSFLHKRCMQGRP

-362 GGEFSEYFVEENKQ
+362 GGEFTEYFVEENKKG
-376 EIVVMTPERCLTVL
+376 IVVMTPERCLTVL
-390 GDASDKLNDV
+390 GDASDKYNDV

-444 SAMVKNSHDIAD
+444 SAMIKNSHDIAD

-469 DDKWKPTR
+469 DNKWKPTR
-477 QLQGCLVYEQG
+477 QLQGCLVYEQA
-488 EIKQLQNNARTNPQH
+488 EIKQLQNKARTNPQH
-503 KSKKKLE
+503 KSKKKLM

-524 TVWDSQKVMDYSRV
+524 TIWDSQEVRDYSRV

-546 LGISSITRKLTP
+546 LGISSATRKLTP

-568 SAFVQNGLRVMIFVD
+568 SAFVQNGLRVMVFVD

-601 VDLSALFAQNQAK
+601 VDLSALFTQNQAK

-643 LPEERDLMEQ
+643 LPEERNLMEQ

-690 VNTGGRETLKAH
+690 VNTGGRETLEAH

-727 NVLAIQDNT
+727 HVLAMQDNT

-741 QKIKDGVFAGGDQCF
+741 QEIKDGVFAGGDQCF

-786 LGDDEKN
+786 LGEDEKT

-799 YSFGSYLRRKEN
+799 HSFGSYLRLKEN
-811 KEPLENDSEALARL
+811 KEPLENNSEALARL

-853 KWVDAQTF
+853 KWVDEQTF

-905 IEEES
+905 IKEENS
-910 SLYIGDLD
+910 SYIGDLD

-932 KNFHDISELLPQS
+932 KNFLDISGLLPQS
-945 KGNEHLKNVRRFVLS
+945 KGNNHLKNVRRFVLS

-981 NENVHIDGDILFL
+981 DENVHIDGDILFL

-1020 CHEEFLSLH
+1020 CHEEYLSLH

>member
-36 ISAKSQLANGQ
+36 VSAKSQLANGQ

-58 VRTLNNLI
+58 VRTLNKLI

-74 QVQQQGL
+74 QDLYQKH

-101 QKEESIVSMDYVS
+101 QQEESVVSMDYIS
-114 ADVSTV
+114 SDVSTV
-120 LLFLIADAVTDAVE
+120 LHYLIADAVTDAVE
-134 VARKFHKT
+134 VARKFHT
-142 DGIQGNLL
+142 ADDIQGSLL
-150 RSIRL
+150 RYIRM
-155 LAEGKLNEIVDS
+155 LAEGKLKEIVES
-167 EITKEEFHG
+167 ETTKEEFHG
-176 DYQEYAINLLMNEL
+176 DYQEYAINLLMYEL

-204 TNIKPTE
+204 TNIKPNE

-256 HIPVP
+256 NIPVP
-261 EGVDAE
+261 EGVDAD
-267 RWKSFLHERCMHGRP
+267 RWKSFLHKRCMQGRP

-362 GGEFSEYFVEENKQ
+362 GGEFSEYFEEENKQ
-376 EIVVMTPERCLTVL
+376 SIMVMTPERCLTVL
-390 GDASDKLNDV
+390 GDASDKFNDV

-436 PQVDFVLL
+436 PLVDFVLL

-469 DDKWKPTR
+469 DNKWKPTR
-477 QLQGCLVYEQG
+477 QLQGCLVYEQA
-488 EIKQLQNNARTNPQH
+488 EIKLLQNKARTYSQH
-503 KSKKKLE
+503 KNKKKLVV
-510 ASMLAT
+510 SMLAT
-516 PWSLFCLK
+516 PWCLFCLK
-524 TVWDSQKVMDYSRV
+524 TVWNSQKVRDYSKV

-546 LGISSITRKLTP
+546 LGISPTTRKLTP

-623 DFSYSYLLN
+623 DFTYSYLLN

-727 NVLAIQDNT
+727 HVLAMQDNT

-799 YSFGSYLRRKEN
+799 HSFGSYLRRKEN

-905 IEEES
+905 IKEENS
-910 SLYIGDLD
+910 PYIGDLD

-945 KGNEHLKNVRRFVLS
+945 TGNEHLKNVRRFVLS

>member
-36 ISAKSQLANGQ
+36 VSAKSQLANGQ
-47 LPLLIGDFDET
+47 LPFLIGDFDKT
-58 VRTLNNLI
+58 VRTLNKLI

-74 QVQQQGL
+74 QDLYQKH

-101 QKEESIVSMDYVS
+101 QQEESVVSMDYIS
-114 ADVSTV
+114 SDVSTV
-120 LLFLIADAVTDAVE
+120 LHYLIADAVTDAVE
-134 VARKFHKT
+134 VARKFHT
-142 DGIQGNLL
+142 ADDIQGSLL
-150 RSIRL
+150 RYIRM
-155 LAEGKLNEIVDS
+155 LAEGKLKEIVES
-167 EITKEEFHG
+167 ETTKEEFHG

-190 CEGIKDIALHFLGN
+190 CEGIKDVALHFLGN
-204 TNIKPTE
+204 TTIKPTE

-240 RLLLGVTKHLE
+240 RLLLEVTKHLE
-251 QAALI
+251 RAALI
-256 HIPVP
+256 NIPVP
-261 EGVDAE
+261 EGVDADQ
-267 RWKSFLHERCMHGRP
+267 WKSFLHKRCMQGRP

-362 GGEFSEYFVEENKQ
+362 GGEFSEYFEEENKQ
-376 EIVVMTPERCLTVL
+376 SIVVMTPERCLTVL
-390 GDASDKLNDV
+390 GDTSDKFNDV

-436 PQVDFVLL
+436 PKVDFVLL

-469 DDKWKPTR
+469 DNKWKPTR
-477 QLQGCLVYEQG
+477 QLQGCLVYEQA
-488 EIKQLQNNARTNPQH
+488 EIKLLQNKARTYSQH
-503 KSKKKLE
+503 KNKKKLV

-516 PWSLFCLK
+516 PWCLFCLK
-524 TVWDSQKVMDYSRV
+524 TVWDSQEVRDYSKV

-546 LGISSITRKLTP
+546 LGISSTTRKLTP

-643 LPEERDLMEQ
+643 LPEERGLMEQ

-690 VNTGGRETLKAH
+690 VNTGGRETLEAH

-727 NVLAIQDNT
+727 HVLAMQDNT

-741 QKIKDGVFAGGDQCF
+741 QEIKDGVFAGGDQCF

-825 VQSEE
+825 VQSDEN
-830 KDNFLQNVSVK
+830 DNFLQDVSVK
-841 YGVNMDSLSFIQ
+841 YGVNMGSLSFIQ
-853 KWVDAQTF
+853 KWLDEQTL
-861 DDLMGMRPVELVGA
+861 DVLIGMRPVELVGA

-887 ESLMANPTVVEVI
+887 ESLMANLTVVEVI

-905 IEEES
+905 IKEEN

-945 KGNEHLKNVRRFVLS
+945 KGNDHLKNVRRFVLS

-1020 CHEEFLSLH
+1020 CHEEYLSLH

>member
-36 ISAKSQLANGQ
+36 VSAKSQLANGQ
-47 LPLLIGDFDET
+47 LPFLIGDFDKT
-58 VRTLNNLI
+58 VRTLNKLI

-74 QVQQQGL
+74 QDLYQKH

-101 QKEESIVSMDYVS
+101 QQEESVVAMDYIS
-114 ADVSTV
+114 SDVSTV
-120 LLFLIADAVTDAVE
+120 LHYLIADAVTDAVE
-134 VARKFHKT
+134 VARKFHT
-142 DGIQGNLL
+142 ADDIQGSLL
-150 RSIRL
+150 RYIRM
-155 LAEGKLNEIVDS
+155 LAEGKLKEIVES
-167 EITKEEFHG
+167 ETTKEEFHG

-190 CEGIKDIALHFLGN
+190 CEGIKDVALHFLGN
-204 TNIKPTE
+204 TTIKPTE

-221 YQIEEFDQIDTY
+221 FQIKKFDQIDTY

-251 QAALI
+251 RAALI
-256 HIPVP
+256 NIPVP
-261 EGVDAE
+261 EGVDADQ
-267 RWKSFLHERCMHGRP
+267 WKSFLYKRCMQGRP
-282 FIWKNH
+282 FIWRNH

-362 GGEFSEYFVEENKQ
+362 GGEFSEYFEEENKQ
-376 EIVVMTPERCLTVL
+376 SIVVMTPERCLTVL
-390 GDASDKLNDV
+390 GDASDKFNDV

-456 WLKSVTHRECLVF
+456 WLESVTHRECLVF

-477 QLQGCLVYEQG
+477 QLQGCLVYEQT
-488 EIKQLQNNARTNPQH
+488 EIKQLQNKARTYPQH
-503 KSKKKLE
+503 KSKKKLV

-516 PWSLFCLK
+516 PWCLFCLK
-524 TVWDSQKVMDYSRV
+524 TVWDSQKVRDYSKV

-546 LGISSITRKLTP
+546 LGISLTTRKLTP

-568 SAFVQNGLRVMIFVD
+568 SAFVLNGLRVMIFVD

-601 VDLSALFAQNQAK
+601 VDLSALFTQNQAK

-727 NVLAIQDNT
+727 HVLAIQDNT

-945 KGNEHLKNVRRFVLS
+945 TGNEHLKNVRRFVLS

>member
-36 ISAKSQLANGQ
+36 VSAKSQLANGQ
-47 LPLLIGDFDET
+47 LPFLIGDFDKT
-58 VRTLNNLI
+58 VRTLNKLI

-74 QVQQQGL
+74 QDLYQKH

-101 QKEESIVSMDYVS
+101 QQEESVVSMDYIS
-114 ADVSTV
+114 SDVSTV
-120 LLFLIADAVTDAVE
+120 LHYLIADAVTDAVE
-134 VARKFHKT
+134 VARKFHT
-142 DGIQGNLL
+142 ADDIQGSLL
-150 RSIRL
+150 RYIRM
-155 LAEGKLNEIVDS
+155 LAEGKLKEIVES
-167 EITKEEFHG
+167 ETTKEEFHG

-190 CEGIKDIALHFLGN
+190 CEGIKDVALHFLGN
-204 TNIKPTE
+204 TTIKPTE

-221 YQIEEFDQIDTY
+221 FQIKKFDQIDTY

-251 QAALI
+251 RAALI
-256 HIPVP
+256 NIPVP
-261 EGVDAE
+261 EGVDADQ
-267 RWKSFLHERCMHGRP
+267 WKSFLYKRCMQGRP
-282 FIWKNH
+282 FIWRNH

-329 RVIVLVPTHA
+329 RVIILVPTHA

-362 GGEFSEYFVEENKQ
+362 GGEFSEYFEEENKQ
-376 EIVVMTPERCLTVL
+376 SIVVMTPERCLTVL
-390 GDASDKLNDV
+390 GDASDKFNDV

-456 WLKSVTHRECLVF
+456 WLESVTHRECLVF

-477 QLQGCLVYEQG
+477 QLQGCLVYEQT
-488 EIKQLQNNARTNPQH
+488 EIKQLQNKARTYPQH
-503 KSKKKLE
+503 KSKKKLV

-516 PWSLFCLK
+516 PWCLFCLK
-524 TVWDSQKVMDYSRV
+524 TVWDSQKVRDYSKV

-546 LGISSITRKLTP
+546 LGISLTTRKLTP

-568 SAFVQNGLRVMIFVD
+568 SAFVLNGLRVMIFVD

-601 VDLSALFAQNQAK
+601 VDLSALFTQNQAK

-727 NVLAIQDNT
+727 HVLAIQDNT

-945 KGNEHLKNVRRFVLS
+945 TGNEHLKNVRRFVLS

>member
-36 ISAKSQLANGQ
+36 VSAKSQLANGQ

-58 VRTLNNLI
+58 VRTLNKLI

-74 QVQQQGL
+74 QDLYQKH

-101 QKEESIVSMDYVS
+101 QQEESVVSMDYIS
-114 ADVSTV
+114 SDVSTV
-120 LLFLIADAVTDAVE
+120 LHYLIADAVTDAVE
-134 VARKFHKT
+134 VARKFHT
-142 DGIQGNLL
+142 ADDIQGSLL
-150 RSIRL
+150 RYIRM
-155 LAEGKLNEIVDS
+155 LAEGKLKEIVES
-167 EITKEEFHG
+167 ETTKEEFHG

-190 CEGIKDIALHFLGN
+190 CEGIKDVALHFLGN
-204 TNIKPTE
+204 TTIKPTE

-221 YQIEEFDQIDTY
+221 YQIEKFDQIDTY

-251 QAALI
+251 RAALI
-256 HIPVP
+256 NIPVP
-261 EGVDAE
+261 EGVDADQ
-267 RWKSFLHERCMHGRP
+267 WKSFLYKRCMQGRP
-282 FIWKNH
+282 FIWRNH

-355 FSQQMFA
+355 FSEQMFA
-362 GGEFSEYFVEENKQ
+362 GGEFSEYFEEENKQ
-376 EIVVMTPERCLTVL
+376 SIVVMTPERCLTVL
-390 GDASDKLNDV
+390 GDASDKFNDV

-477 QLQGCLVYEQG
+477 QLQGCLVYEQT
-488 EIKQLQNNARTNPQH
+488 EIKQLQNKVRTYPQH
-503 KSKKKLE
+503 KSKKKLV

-516 PWSLFCLK
+516 PWCLFCLK
-524 TVWDSQKVMDYSRV
+524 TVWDSLKVRDYSKV

-546 LGISSITRKLTP
+546 LGISSKTRKLTP

-690 VNTGGRETLKAH
+690 VNTGGRETLEAH

-727 NVLAIQDNT
+727 HVLAMQDNT
-736 IGKEW
+736 IGNEW
-741 QKIKDGVFAGGDQCF
+741 QEIKDGVFAGGDQCF

-853 KWVDAQTF
+853 KWLDEQTL
-861 DDLMGMRPVELVGA
+861 DVLIGMRPVELVGA

-905 IEEES
+905 IEEEN

-981 NENVHIDGDILFL
+981 DENVHIDGDILFL

-1020 CHEEFLSLH
+1020 CHEEYLSLH

>member
-36 ISAKSQLANGQ
+36 VSAKSQLANGQ
-47 LPLLIGDFDET
+47 LPFLIGDFDKT
-58 VRTLNNLI
+58 VRTLNKLI

-74 QVQQQGL
+74 QDLYQKH

-101 QKEESIVSMDYVS
+101 QQEESVVSMDYIS
-114 ADVSTV
+114 SDVSTV
-120 LLFLIADAVTDAVE
+120 LHYLIADAVTDAVE
-134 VARKFHKT
+134 VARKFHT
-142 DGIQGNLL
+142 ADDIQGSLL
-150 RSIRL
+150 RYIRM
-155 LAEGKLNEIVDS
+155 LAEGKLKEIVES
-167 EITKEEFHG
+167 ETTKEEFHG
-176 DYQEYAINLLMNEL
+176 DYQKYAINLLMNEL
-190 CEGIKDIALHFLGN
+190 CEGIKDVALHFLGN
-204 TNIKPTE
+204 TTIKPTE

-251 QAALI
+251 RAALI
-256 HIPVP
+256 NIPVP
-261 EGVDAE
+261 EGVDADQ
-267 RWKSFLHERCMHGRP
+267 WKSFLYKRCMQGRP
-282 FIWKNH
+282 FIWRNH

-362 GGEFSEYFVEENKQ
+362 GGEFSEYFEEENKQ
-376 EIVVMTPERCLTVL
+376 SIVVMTPERCLTVL
-390 GDASDKLNDV
+390 GDASDKFNDV

-477 QLQGCLVYEQG
+477 QLQGCLVYEQT
-488 EIKQLQNNARTNPQH
+488 EIKQLQNKARTNPQH
-503 KSKKKLE
+503 KSKKKLV

-524 TVWDSQKVMDYSRV
+524 TVWDSQKVRDYSRV

-546 LGISSITRKLTP
+546 LGISSKTRKLTP

-690 VNTGGRETLKAH
+690 VNTGGRETLEAH

-727 NVLAIQDNT
+727 HVLAMQDNT
-736 IGKEW
+736 IGNEW
-741 QKIKDGVFAGGDQCF
+741 QEIKDGVFAGGDQCF

-945 KGNEHLKNVRRFVLS
+945 TGNEHLKNVRRFVLS

>member
-58 VRTLNNLI
+58 VRTLNKLI

-74 QVQQQGL
+74 QDLYQKH

-101 QKEESIVSMDYVS
+101 QQEESVVSMDYIS
-114 ADVSTV
+114 SDVSTV
-120 LLFLIADAVTDAVE
+120 LHYLIADAVTDAVE
-134 VARKFHKT
+134 VARKFHT
-142 DGIQGNLL
+142 ADDIQGSLL
-150 RSIRL
+150 RYIRM
-155 LAEGKLNEIVDS
+155 LAEGKLKEIVES
-167 EITKEEFHG
+167 ETTKEEFHG

-190 CEGIKDIALHFLGN
+190 CEGIKDVALHFLGN
-204 TNIKPTE
+204 TTIKPTE

-251 QAALI
+251 RAALI
-256 HIPVP
+256 NIPVP
-261 EGVDAE
+261 EGVDADQ
-267 RWKSFLHERCMHGRP
+267 WKSFLYKRCMQGRP
-282 FIWKNH
+282 FIWRNH

-355 FSQQMFA
+355 FSEQMFA
-362 GGEFSEYFVEENKQ
+362 GGEFSEYFEEENKQ
-376 EIVVMTPERCLTVL
+376 SIVVMTPERCLTVL
-390 GDASDKLNDV
+390 GDASDKFNDV
-400 GLVVFDEFHLMGAQE
+400 GLVVFDEFHLLGAQE

-469 DDKWKPTR
+469 DNKWKPTR
-477 QLQGCLVYEQG
+477 QLQGCLVYEQA
-488 EIKQLQNNARTNPQH
+488 EIKLLQNKARTYSQH
-503 KSKKKLE
+503 KNKKKLV

-516 PWSLFCLK
+516 PWCLFCLK
-524 TVWDSQKVMDYSRV
+524 TVWNSQKVRDYSKV

-546 LGISSITRKLTP
+546 LGISPTTRKLTP

-623 DFSYSYLLN
+623 DFTYSYLLN

-727 NVLAIQDNT
+727 HVLAMQDNT
-736 IGKEW
+736 IGNEW
-741 QKIKDGVFAGGDQCF
+741 QEIKDRVFAGGDQCF

-761 IERMVGEVLNYGK
+761 IERMVGKVLNYGK
-774 AVNRDE
+774 VVNRDE

-861 DDLMGMRPVELVGA
+861 GDLMGMRPVELVGA

-905 IEEES
+905 IEEEN

-945 KGNEHLKNVRRFVLS
+945 TGNEHLKNVRRFVLS

>member
-30 SVYAHI
+30 SVYANI

-47 LPLLIGDFDET
+47 LPLLIGDFEET

-74 QVQQQGL
+74 QDKQQGQ

-101 QKEESIVSMDYVS
+101 QKEESIVSMDFVS

-142 DGIQGNLL
+142 DDIQGNLL

-176 DYQEYAINLLMNEL
+176 DYQEYAINLLMYEL

-204 TNIKPTE
+204 TNIKPNE

-256 HIPVP
+256 NIPVP
-261 EGVDAE
+261 KGVDAD
-267 RWKSFLHERCMHGRP
+267 RWKSFLHNRCMQGRP

-319 KIASSILADR
+319 KIATSILADR

-362 GGEFSEYFVEENKQ
+362 GGEFSEYFEEENKQ
-376 EIVVMTPERCLTVL
+376 SIVVMTPERCLTVL
-390 GDASDKLNDV
+390 GDTSDKFNDV

-456 WLKSVTHRECLVF
+456 WLKSMTHRECLVF

-477 QLQGCLVYEQG
+477 QLQGCLVYEQA
-488 EIKQLQNNARTNPQH
+488 EIKQLQNKARTNPQH
-503 KSKKKLE
+503 KSKKKLV

-524 TVWDSQKVMDYSRV
+524 TVWDSQKVRDYSRV

-546 LGISSITRKLTP
+546 LGISSKTRKLTP

-690 VNTGGRETLKAH
+690 VNTGGRETLEAH

-727 NVLAIQDNT
+727 HVLAMQDNT
-736 IGKEW
+736 IGNEW
-741 QKIKDGVFAGGDQCF
+741 QEIKDGVFAGGDQCF

-887 ESLMANPTVVEVI
+887 ESLMANPTVAEVI

-905 IEEES
+905 IKEENS
-910 SLYIGDLD
+910 PYIGDLD

-945 KGNEHLKNVRRFVLS
+945 KGNDHLKNVRRFVLS

>member
-36 ISAKSQLANGQ
+36 VSAKSQLANGQ
-47 LPLLIGDFDET
+47 LPFLIGDFDKT
-58 VRTLNNLI
+58 VRTLNKLI

-74 QVQQQGL
+74 QDLYQKH

-101 QKEESIVSMDYVS
+101 QQEESVVSMDYIS
-114 ADVSTV
+114 SDVSTV
-120 LLFLIADAVTDAVE
+120 LHYLIADAVTDAVE
-134 VARKFHKT
+134 VARKFHT
-142 DGIQGNLL
+142 ADDIQGSLL
-150 RSIRL
+150 RYIRM
-155 LAEGKLNEIVDS
+155 LAEGKLKEIVES
-167 EITKEEFHG
+167 ETTKEEFHG

-190 CEGIKDIALHFLGN
+190 CEGIKDVALHFLGN
-204 TNIKPTE
+204 TTIKPTE

-251 QAALI
+251 RAALI
-256 HIPVP
+256 NIPVP
-261 EGVDAE
+261 EGVDADQ
-267 RWKSFLHERCMHGRP
+267 WKSFLYKRCMQGRP
-282 FIWKNH
+282 FIWRNH

-362 GGEFSEYFVEENKQ
+362 GGEFSEYFEEENKQ
-376 EIVVMTPERCLTVL
+376 SIVVMTPERCLTVL
-390 GDASDKLNDV
+390 GDASDKFNDV

-477 QLQGCLVYEQG
+477 QLQGCLVYEQT
-488 EIKQLQNNARTNPQH
+488 EIKQLQNKARTNPQH
-503 KSKKKLE
+503 KSKKKLV

-524 TVWDSQKVMDYSRV
+524 TVWDSQKVRDYSRV

-546 LGISSITRKLTP
+546 LGISSKTRKLTP

-593 NAKDAIPL
+593 NAKDVIPL

-690 VNTGGRETLKAH
+690 VNTGGRETLEAH

-727 NVLAIQDNT
+727 HVLAMQDNT
-736 IGKEW
+736 IGNEW
-741 QKIKDGVFAGGDQCF
+741 QEIKDGVFAGGDQCF

-761 IERMVGEVLNYGK
+761 IERMVDAILNYGK
-774 AVNRDE
+774 AENRDE

-786 LGDDEKN
+786 LGDDEKT

-799 YSFGSYLRRKEN
+799 HSFGSYLRRKEN

-853 KWVDAQTF
+853 KWLDEQTL
-861 DDLMGMRPVELVGA
+861 DVLIGMRSIELVGA

-887 ESLMANPTVVEVI
+887 ESLMANPTVAEVI

-905 IEEES
+905 IKEENS
-910 SLYIGDLD
+910 PYIGDLD

-945 KGNEHLKNVRRFVLS
+945 KGNDHLKNVRRFVLS

>member
-16 FDDIDVERLPQLLS
+16 FEDIDVGRLPQLLS

-36 ISAKSQLANGQ
+36 ISAKSQLASGQ
-47 LPLLIGDFDET
+47 LPLLIGDFDKT

-74 QVQQQGL
+74 QSQYQGQ

-92 YSLKNMLLQ
+92 YSLKNMLMQ
-101 QKEESIVSMDYVS
+101 QQEKSMVSMDYVS
-114 ADVSTV
+114 ADVSAV
-120 LLFLIADAVTDAVE
+120 LLYLIADAVTDAVE
-134 VARKFHKT
+134 VARKFCRT
-142 DGIQGNLL
+142 DDIQGNLL
-150 RSIRL
+150 RFIRL
-155 LAEGKLNEIVDS
+155 LAEGKLNEIV
-167 EITKEEFHG
+167 ETKSNKKEFHG

-190 CEGIKDIALHFLGN
+190 CEGIKDVALHFMGN
-204 TNIKPTE
+204 TNIKPTK
-211 RLEQVLLLSS
+211 RIEQVLSLSS
-221 YQIEEFDQIDTY
+221 CQIEEFNQIDTY

-240 RLLLGVTKHLE
+240 RLLLLVTTHLE

-256 HIPVP
+256 NIPVP
-261 EGVDAE
+261 EGVDADQ
-267 RWKSFLHERCMHGRP
+267 WKRFLHKRCMQGRP

-288 GFAIYNRFLDLGV
+288 GFAIHHRFLDVGV

-319 KIASSILADR
+319 KIASSILAGR

-339 LESQMKRELSA
+339 LESQMKRELSS
-350 IFKEN
+350 IFKDN
-355 FSQQMFA
+355 FSQQMYA
-362 GGEFSEYFVEENKQ
+362 GGEFSEYFEEENKQ
-376 EIVVMTPERCLTVL
+376 GIMVMTPERCLTVL
-390 GDASDKLNDV
+390 GDASDKFNDV
-400 GLVVFDEFHLMGAQE
+400 GLVVFDEFHLMGVQE

-420 RSLTAMFTMLE
+420 RSLTTMFAMLE

-477 QLQGCLVYEQG
+477 QLQGCLVYEQT
-488 EIKQLQNNARTNPQH
+488 EINLLQNEARTNPQK
-503 KSKKKLE
+503 KSKKRL
-510 ASMLAT
+510 ANSMLAT

-524 TVWDSQKVMDYSRV
+524 TVWDSQEVRDYSRV
-538 KLLNHQIS
+538 KLLNHLIT
-546 LGISSITRKLTP
+546 LGLSSTTGKLTP

-568 SAFVQNGLRVMIFVD
+568 SSFVQNGLRVMIFVD
-583 TPRSAQSIQK
+583 TPRSTLSIQK
-593 NAKDAIPL
+593 NTKNSLPL
-601 VDLSALFAQNQAK
+601 VDLSALFTQNQAK
-614 IDQLTLELG
+614 IEQLTLELG
-623 DFSYSYLLN
+623 DFSYSYLLS

-653 SYRQEHGVHLIA
+653 SYRQENGVHLIA

-690 VNTGGRETLKAH
+690 ANTGGRESLEAH

-727 NVLAIQDNT
+727 HVLAMQGNT

-741 QKIKDGVFAGGDQCF
+741 QEIKDGVFAGGDQCF
-756 VIKDP
+756 VIEDP

-774 AVNRDE
+774 AVSRDE

-786 LGDDEKN
+786 LGDDEKT

-799 YSFGSYLRRKEN
+799 HSFGSYLRRKEN
-811 KEPLENDSEALARL
+811 REPLENDSEALARL
-825 VQSEE
+825 VQSDE
-830 KDNFLQNVSVK
+830 KDIFLQDVSVK

-853 KWVDAQTF
+853 KWLDEQTL
-861 DDLMGMRPVELVGA
+861 DYLMVMRPVELVGA
-875 FFELTKTSDGIL
+875 FFDLTKNSDGIL
-887 ESLMANPTVVEVI
+887 ESLMANPTAFDVV
-900 KGILQ
+900 KRILQ
-905 IEEES
+905 IKEEN
-910 SLYIGDLD
+910 SLHIGDTD
-918 IDKLKDLTIAYMEG
+918 IDKLKDLTVAYMEG
-932 KNFHDISELLPQS
+932 KNFLDMSKLLPQS
-945 KGNEHLKNVRRFVLS
+945 KESDHLKNVRRFVLS
-960 VIPSVSYAIG
+960 VIPSISYVIG
-970 IFSKLLKRKAD
+970 IFSKLLKRKAEE
-981 NENVHIDGDILFL
+981 ENVHIDGDILYL

-1002 ISASML
+1002 INASML
-1008 RYKEKHFLMRVA
+1008 RYKEAHSLMRVA
-1020 CHEEFLSLH
+1020 CHKEYMSLH

>member
-16 FDDIDVERLPQLLS
+16 FEDIDVERLPQLLS

-36 ISAKSQLANGQ
+36 ISAKSQLTNGN
-47 LPLLIGDFDET
+47 LPLLIGDFDKT

-74 QVQQQGL
+74 QDQHQGQ

-282 FIWKNH
+282 FIWKNQ

-390 GDASDKLNDV
+390 GDASDKFNDV

-477 QLQGCLVYEQG
+477 QLQGCLVYEQA

-524 TVWDSQKVMDYSRV
+524 TVWDSQEVMDYSRV

-601 VDLSALFAQNQAK
+601 VDLSALFTQNQAK

-690 VNTGGRETLKAH
+690 VNTGGRETLEAH

-727 NVLAIQDNT
+727 HVLAMQDNT
-736 IGKEW
+736 IGNEW
-741 QKIKDGVFAGGDQCF
+741 QEIKDGVFAGGDQCF

-761 IERMVGEVLNYGK
+761 IELMVDAILNYGK

-811 KEPLENDSEALARL
+811 KEPLENDCEALARL
-825 VQSEE
+825 VQSDEN
-830 KDNFLQNVSVK
+830 DNFLQDVSVR

-887 ESLMANPTVVEVI
+887 ESLMANPTVDEVI

-905 IEEES
+905 IKEENS
-910 SLYIGDLD
+910 PYIGDLD

-932 KNFHDISELLPQS
+932 KNLLDISKLLPQS
-945 KGNEHLKNVRRFVLS
+945 KGNDHLKNVRRFVLS

-981 NENVHIDGDILFL
+981 DENVHIDGDILFL

-1020 CHEEFLSLH
+1020 CHEEYLSLH

>member
-16 FDDIDVERLPQLLS
+16 FEDIDVERLPQLLS

-36 ISAKSQLANGQ
+36 ISAKSQLTNGN
-47 LPLLIGDFDET
+47 LPLLIGDFDKI

-74 QVQQQGL
+74 QDQHQGQ

-134 VARKFHKT
+134 VAREFHTT
-142 DGIQGNLL
+142 DDIQGNLL
-150 RSIRL
+150 RLIRL

-233 VGIRKIA
+233 IGIRKIA

-390 GDASDKLNDV
+390 GDASDKFNDV

-477 QLQGCLVYEQG
+477 QLQGCLVYEQA
-488 EIKQLQNNARTNPQH
+488 EIKQLQKIARTNPQH
-503 KSKKKLE
+503 KSKKKLV

-524 TVWDSQKVMDYSRV
+524 TVWDSQKVRDYSRV

-546 LGISSITRKLTP
+546 LGISPTTRTLTP

-593 NAKDAIPL
+593 YAKDAIPL

-614 IDQLTLELG
+614 IDQLTMELG

-690 VNTGGRETLKAH
+690 VNTGGRETLEAH

-727 NVLAIQDNT
+727 HVLAMQDNT
-736 IGKEW
+736 IGNEW
-741 QKIKDGVFAGGDQCF
+741 QEIKDGVFAGGDQCF

-761 IERMVGEVLNYGK
+761 IEQMVDAILNYGK

-786 LGDDEKN
+786 LGDDEKT

-799 YSFGSYLRRKEN
+799 HSFGSYLRRKEN

-825 VQSEE
+825 VQSDE
-830 KDNFLQNVSVK
+830 KDNFLQDVSVK

-853 KWVDAQTF
+853 KWLDEQTL
-861 DDLMGMRPVELVGA
+861 DVLIGMRSIELVGA
-875 FFELTKTSDGIL
+875 FFELTKTCDGIL

-905 IEEES
+905 IKEES
-910 SLYIGDLD
+910 SPYIGDLD

-932 KNFHDISELLPQS
+932 KNFLDISKLLPQS
-945 KGNEHLKNVRRFVLS
+945 KGNDHLKNVRRFVLS

-981 NENVHIDGDILFL
+981 DENVHIDGDILFL
-994 ATIVKEGV
+994 ATMVKEGV

-1008 RYKEKHFLMRVA
+1008 RFKETHFLMRVA
-1020 CHEEFLSLH
+1020 CHEEYLSLH

>member
-36 ISAKSQLANGQ
+36 VSAKSQLANGQ
-47 LPLLIGDFDET
+47 LPFLIGDFDKT
-58 VRTLNNLI
+58 VRTLNKLI

-74 QVQQQGL
+74 QDLYQKH

-101 QKEESIVSMDYVS
+101 QQEESVVSMDYIS
-114 ADVSTV
+114 SDVSTV
-120 LLFLIADAVTDAVE
+120 LHYLIADAVTDAVE
-134 VARKFHKT
+134 VARKFHT
-142 DGIQGNLL
+142 ADDIQGSLL
-150 RSIRL
+150 RYIRM
-155 LAEGKLNEIVDS
+155 LAEGKLKEIVES
-167 EITKEEFHG
+167 ETTKEEFHG
-176 DYQEYAINLLMNEL
+176 DYQEYAINLLMYEL

-204 TNIKPTE
+204 TNIKPNE

-256 HIPVP
+256 NIPVP
-261 EGVDAE
+261 EGVDAD
-267 RWKSFLHERCMHGRP
+267 RWKSFLHKRCMQGRP

-362 GGEFSEYFVEENKQ
+362 GGEFSEYFEEENKQ
-376 EIVVMTPERCLTVL
+376 SIMVMTPERCLTVL
-390 GDASDKLNDV
+390 GDASDKFNDV

-436 PQVDFVLL
+436 PLVDFVLL

-469 DDKWKPTR
+469 DNKWKPTR
-477 QLQGCLVYEQG
+477 QLQGCLVYEQA
-488 EIKQLQNNARTNPQH
+488 EIKLLQNKARTYSQH
-503 KSKKKLE
+503 KNKKKLV

-516 PWSLFCLK
+516 PWCLFCLK
-524 TVWDSQKVMDYSRV
+524 TVWNSQKVRDYSKV

-546 LGISSITRKLTP
+546 LGISPTTRKLTP

-623 DFSYSYLLN
+623 DFTYSYLLN

-727 NVLAIQDNT
+727 HVLAMQDNT

-853 KWVDAQTF
+853 KWLDEQTL
-861 DDLMGMRPVELVGA
+861 DVLIGMRPVELVGA

-905 IEEES
+905 IKEENS
-910 SLYIGDLD
+910 PYIGDLD

-945 KGNEHLKNVRRFVLS
+945 TGNEHLKNVRRFVLS

>member
-36 ISAKSQLANGQ
+36 VSAKSQLANGQ

-58 VRTLNNLI
+58 VRTLNKLI

-74 QVQQQGL
+74 QDLYQKH

-101 QKEESIVSMDYVS
+101 QQEESVVSMDYIS
-114 ADVSTV
+114 SDVSTV
-120 LLFLIADAVTDAVE
+120 LHYLIADAVTDAVE
-134 VARKFHKT
+134 VARKFHT
-142 DGIQGNLL
+142 ADDIQGSLL
-150 RSIRL
+150 RYIRM
-155 LAEGKLNEIVDS
+155 LAEGKLKEIVES
-167 EITKEEFHG
+167 ETTKEEFHG

-190 CEGIKDIALHFLGN
+190 CEGIKDVALHFLGN
-204 TNIKPTE
+204 TTIKPTE

-251 QAALI
+251 RAALI
-256 HIPVP
+256 NIPVP
-261 EGVDAE
+261 EGVDADQ
-267 RWKSFLHERCMHGRP
+267 WKSFLYKRCMQGRP
-282 FIWKNH
+282 FIWRNH

-355 FSQQMFA
+355 FSEQMFA
-362 GGEFSEYFVEENKQ
+362 GGEFSEYFEEENKQ

-390 GDASDKLNDV
+390 GDASDKFNDV
-400 GLVVFDEFHLMGAQE
+400 GLVVFDEFHLLGAQE

-469 DDKWKPTR
+469 DNKWKPTR
-477 QLQGCLVYEQG
+477 QLQGCLVYEQA
-488 EIKQLQNNARTNPQH
+488 EIVLLQNKARTYSQH
-503 KSKKKLE
+503 KNKKKLV

-516 PWSLFCLK
+516 PWCLFCLK
-524 TVWDSQKVMDYSRV
+524 TVWNSQKVRDYSKV

-546 LGISSITRKLTP
+546 LGISPTTRKLTP

-623 DFSYSYLLN
+623 DFTYSYLLN

-727 NVLAIQDNT
+727 HVLAMQDNT
-736 IGKEW
+736 IGNEW
-741 QKIKDGVFAGGDQCF
+741 QEIKDRVFAGGDQCF

-761 IERMVGEVLNYGK
+761 IERMVGKVLNYGK

-825 VQSEE
+825 VQSDE
-830 KDNFLQNVSVK
+830 KDIFLQNVSVK

-861 DDLMGMRPVELVGA
+861 GDLMGMRPVELVGA

-905 IEEES
+905 IEEEN

-945 KGNEHLKNVRRFVLS
+945 TGNEHLKNVRRFVLS

-1020 CHEEFLSLH
+1020 CHEEYLSLH

>member
-30 SVYAHI
+30 SVYANI

-74 QVQQQGL
+74 QDKQQGQ

-101 QKEESIVSMDYVS
+101 QKEESIVSMDFVS

-142 DGIQGNLL
+142 DDIQGNLL

-176 DYQEYAINLLMNEL
+176 DYQEYAINLLMYEL

-204 TNIKPTE
+204 TNIKPNE

-256 HIPVP
+256 NIPVP
-261 EGVDAE
+261 KGVDAD
-267 RWKSFLHERCMHGRP
+267 RWKSFLHNRCMQGRP

-319 KIASSILADR
+319 KIATSILADR

-350 IFKEN
+350 IFKDN

-362 GGEFSEYFVEENKQ
+362 GGEFSEYFEEENKQ
-376 EIVVMTPERCLTVL
+376 SIVVMTPERCLTVL
-390 GDASDKLNDV
+390 GDTSDKFNDV

-456 WLKSVTHRECLVF
+456 WLKSMTHRECLVF

-477 QLQGCLVYEQG
+477 QLQGCLVYEQA
-488 EIKQLQNNARTNPQH
+488 EIKQLQNKARTNPQH
-503 KSKKKLE
+503 KSKKKLV

-524 TVWDSQKVMDYSRV
+524 TVWDSQKVRDYSRV

-546 LGISSITRKLTP
+546 LGISSKTRKLTP

-614 IDQLTLELG
+614 VDQLTLELG

-643 LPEERDLMEQ
+643 LPEERGLMEQ

-690 VNTGGRETLKAH
+690 VNTGGRETLEAH

-727 NVLAIQDNT
+727 HVLAMQDNT

-741 QKIKDGVFAGGDQCF
+741 QEIKDGVFAGGDQCF

-825 VQSEE
+825 VQSDEN
-830 KDNFLQNVSVK
+830 DNFLQDVSVK
-841 YGVNMDSLSFIQ
+841 YGINMGSLSFIQ
-853 KWVDAQTF
+853 KWLDEQTL
-861 DDLMGMRPVELVGA
+861 DVLIGMRPVELVGA

-887 ESLMANPTVVEVI
+887 ESLMANPTVAEVI

-905 IEEES
+905 IKEENS
-910 SLYIGDLD
+910 PYIGDLD

-945 KGNEHLKNVRRFVLS
+945 KGNDHLKNVRRFVLS

>member
-1 MFDPIT
+1 
-7 EKLIKDIPQ
+7 
-16 FDDIDVERLPQLLS
+16 
-30 SVYAHI
+30 
-36 ISAKSQLANGQ
+36 
-47 LPLLIGDFDET
+47 
-58 VRTLNNLI
+58 
-66 FGLEALMI
+66 
-74 QVQQQGL
+74 
-81 VESLAFVTATA
+81 
-92 YSLKNMLLQ
+92 
-101 QKEESIVSMDYVS
+101 
-114 ADVSTV
+114 
-120 LLFLIADAVTDAVE
+120 
-134 VARKFHKT
+134 
-142 DGIQGNLL
+142 
-150 RSIRL
+150 
-155 LAEGKLNEIVDS
+155 
-167 EITKEEFHG
+167 
-176 DYQEYAINLLMNEL
+176 MNEL
-190 CEGIKDIALHFLGN
+190 CEGIKDVALHFLGN
-204 TNIKPTE
+204 TTIKPTE

-221 YQIEEFDQIDTY
+221 FQIKKFDQIDTY

-251 QAALI
+251 RAALI
-256 HIPVP
+256 NIPVP
-261 EGVDAE
+261 EGVDADQ
-267 RWKSFLHERCMHGRP
+267 WKSFLYKRCMQGRP
-282 FIWKNH
+282 FIWRNH

-355 FSQQMFA
+355 FSEQMFA
-362 GGEFSEYFVEENKQ
+362 GGEFSEYFEEENKQ
-376 EIVVMTPERCLTVL
+376 SIVVMTPERCLTVL
-390 GDASDKLNDV
+390 GDASDKFNDV

-444 SAMVKNSHDIAD
+444 SAMVKNSHDITD

-477 QLQGCLVYEQG
+477 QLQGCLVYEQT
-488 EIKQLQNNARTNPQH
+488 EIKQLQNKARTYPQH
-503 KSKKKLE
+503 KSKKKLV

-516 PWSLFCLK
+516 PWCLFCLK
-524 TVWDSQKVMDYSRV
+524 TVWNSQKVRDYSKV

-546 LGISSITRKLTP
+546 LGISPTTRKLTP

-623 DFSYSYLLN
+623 DFTYSYLLN

-727 NVLAIQDNT
+727 HVLAIQDNT

-905 IEEES
+905 IEEEN

-945 KGNEHLKNVRRFVLS
+945 TGNEHLKNVRRFVLS

>member
-36 ISAKSQLANGQ
+36 VSAKSQLANGQ

-74 QVQQQGL
+74 QDLYQKH

-101 QKEESIVSMDYVS
+101 QQEESVVSMDYIS
-114 ADVSTV
+114 SDVSTV
-120 LLFLIADAVTDAVE
+120 LHYLIADAVTDAVE
-134 VARKFHKT
+134 VAQKFHT
-142 DGIQGNLL
+142 ADDIQGSLL
-150 RSIRL
+150 RYIRM
-155 LAEGKLNEIVDS
+155 LAEGKLKEIVES
-167 EITKEEFHG
+167 ETTKEEFHG

-190 CEGIKDIALHFLGN
+190 CEGIKDVALHFLGN
-204 TNIKPTE
+204 TTIKPTE

-221 YQIEEFDQIDTY
+221 YQIEKFDQIDTY

-240 RLLLGVTKHLE
+240 RLLLGVTKHLKR
-251 QAALI
+251 AALI
-256 HIPVP
+256 NIPVP
-261 EGVDAE
+261 EGVDADQ
-267 RWKSFLHERCMHGRP
+267 WKSFLYKRCMQGRP
-282 FIWKNH
+282 FIWRNH

-355 FSQQMFA
+355 FSEQMFA
-362 GGEFSEYFVEENKQ
+362 GGEFSEYFEEENKQ
-376 EIVVMTPERCLTVL
+376 SIVVMTPERCLTVL
-390 GDASDKLNDV
+390 GDASDKFNDV

-477 QLQGCLVYEQG
+477 QLQGCLVYEQT
-488 EIKQLQNNARTNPQH
+488 EIKQLQNKARTYPQH
-503 KSKKKLE
+503 KSKKKLV

-516 PWSLFCLK
+516 PWCLFCLK
-524 TVWDSQKVMDYSRV
+524 TVWDSQKVRDYSRV

-546 LGISSITRKLTP
+546 LGISPTTRKLTP

-623 DFSYSYLLN
+623 DFTYSYLLN

-727 NVLAIQDNT
+727 HVLAMQDNT
-736 IGKEW
+736 IGNEW
-741 QKIKDGVFAGGDQCF
+741 QEIKDGVFAGGDQCF

-761 IERMVGEVLNYGK
+761 IERMVDAILNYGK

-905 IEEES
+905 IEEEN

-981 NENVHIDGDILFL
+981 DENVHIDGDILFL

-1020 CHEEFLSLH
+1020 CHEEYLSLH